1 VIDQADERLREFI
14 TATVG
19 PAVPVSSGPP
29 GGGASGRAVNCYL
42 LEVVPAPA
50 ERSVRRPP
58 LQVALRYLIT
68 TWDDDHLAAHRL
80 LGQLLF
86 AAMADDAL
94 DVEREALD
102 AASWTALGTPPRP
115 AFVLRV
121 PVRVE
126 RPERTAPRV
135 REPLHVEIGLAQR
148 LTGVVVGPGD
158 TPIMNARV
166 EAVGLDAITT
176 TDAAGRFQL
185 PAPPA
190 SGPPLRVRV
199 AARGVHTEVVHDT
212 ADGGDGVLTIRLLI
226 PES

>member
-14 TATVG
+14 TAIVGAGVTVSPSA
-19 PAVPVSSGPP
+19 PA
-29 GGGASGRAVNCYL
+29 AATGRVVGCYL

-86 AAMADDAL
+86 AAMADDTL
-94 DVEREALD
+94 DVEREPID

-115 AFVLRV
+115 AFVVRV
-121 PVRVE
+121 PLRVE
-126 RPERTAPRV
+126 RPDRAAPRV
-135 REPLHVEIGLAQR
+135 REPLQVEIGPAGR
-148 LTGVVVGPGD
+148 LTGIVMGPND

-166 EAVGLDAITT
+166 EAVGLDAITV

-185 PAPPA
+185 PTLPS

-199 AARGVHTEVVHDT
+199 AAHGVQTEVVRDAADT
-212 ADGGDGVLTIRLLI
+212 DAGVMTVRLLI